1 MYFYGKSTPMS
12 TYYTKI
18 IFTSLFFLVFAPF
31 YAQQAKSIDIPW
43 VNVTSEDLSAYGEPR
58 IKAIE
63 YQVFRLNTDPL
74 RTALQGITY
83 REGMLNGFIASV
95 SFTYANGTLHP
106 FTAKRNQT
114 MHPAYNAKFP
124 ELITLDAYATDGS
137 GAYGKWDITP
147 AGLHAMIFIPGQ

>member
-1 MYFYGKSTPMS
+1 MS

-31 YAQQAKSIDIPW
+31 YAQQVKSIDIPW
-43 VNVTSEDLSAYGEPR
+43 VNVSSEDLSAYGEPR
-58 IKAIE
+58 IKAVD
-63 YQVFRLNTDPL
+63 YQVFRLITDPL

-95 SFTYANGTLHP
+95 SFPYANGTLHP

-137 GAYGKWDITP
+137 G
-147 AGLHAMIFIPGQ
+147 GLWQMGHYPRWIACHDFHSRAIDPVY

>member
-1 MYFYGKSTPMS
+1 MN
-12 TYYTKI
+12 TYYAK
-18 IFTSLFFLVFAPF
+18 FVFSMLFLMLFAPSR
-31 YAQQAKSIDIPW
+31 AQQVKAINFPW
-43 VNVTSEDLSAYGEPR
+43 VNVSSEDLSAHGEPR
-58 IKAIE
+58 IKAAE
-63 YQVFRLNTDPL
+63 YQVFRLDIDPL

-95 SFTYANGTLHP
+95 SFPYADGTLHP

-124 ELITLDAYATDGS
+124 ELITLDAYASDGS

-147 AGLHAMIFIPGQ
+147 TGLHAMIFIPGQSTIFIEL